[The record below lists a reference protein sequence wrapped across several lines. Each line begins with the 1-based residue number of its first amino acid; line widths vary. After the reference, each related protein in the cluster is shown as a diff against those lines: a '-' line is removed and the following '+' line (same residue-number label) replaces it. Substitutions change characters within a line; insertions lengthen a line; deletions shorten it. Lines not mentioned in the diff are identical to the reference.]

1 MPESS
6 PVLILDDNPSMVA
19 LVGRWLVRAGYHVTG
34 VTTAE
39 DAREALT
46 AQPFAWVITD
56 LRLPT
61 GDGLDILA
69 YAHAHQPH
77 ARVVI
82 LTAFGSEAARQ
93 RALTQGAHA
102 FLSKP
107 FSGETPLALLTR
119 EQGGDT
125 PRPLT

>member
-1 MPESS
+1 MPEPS
-6 PVLILDDNPSMVA
+6 PVLIVDDNPRMVA
-19 LVGRWLVRAGYHVTG
+19 LVARWLERAGYQVIG

-61 GDGLDILA
+61 GDGLDLLA
-69 YAHAHQPH
+69 YARAQQPH
-77 ARVVI
+77 ARVVVM
-82 LTAFGSEAARQ
+82 TAFGSEAARQ
-93 RALTQGAHA
+93 RALAQGAYA

-107 FSGETPLALLTR
+107 FSGETLLALLTQA
-119 EQGGDT
+119 QGGDA
-125 PRPLT
+125 PDV